1 MWFEPLLDGYLST
14 QSLLIWRIPFCG
26 LNFLD
31 GYLSRRIIVNLE
43 FHFAKL
49 RFCLPGTSFS
59 GFYLFR
65 RIYVNK
71 IIVNLGFNFVN
82 LRFCL
87 DTSDLI
93 FWFLTSQTDI
103 CQHQQDRW
111 KSRIPFCCWETF
123 QMSRRSD
130 RLERSV
136 PF

>member
-43 FHFAKL
+43 FHFANV

-71 IIVNLGFNFVN
+71 IIVNLGFNFVD

-87 DTSDLI
+87 PQISF

-103 CQHQQDRW
+103 CQQDHCIVNLEFHFVVW
-111 KSRIPFCCWETF
+111 KLFK
-123 QMSRRSD
+123 
-130 RLERSV
+130 
-136 PF
+136 